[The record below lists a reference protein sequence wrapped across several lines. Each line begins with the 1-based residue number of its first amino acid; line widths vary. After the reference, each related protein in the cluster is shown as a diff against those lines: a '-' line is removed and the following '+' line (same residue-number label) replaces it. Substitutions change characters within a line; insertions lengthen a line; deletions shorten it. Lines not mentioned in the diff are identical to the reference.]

1 MTLRLPSQKDKCR
14 AAISAGDYS
23 RADRLLVE
31 LRAEVEKAWPDA
43 SSEERKTIA
52 GEVLE
57 LLTWARHTVMV
68 RRSHTRRRLNQLIR
82 CGAYVAPSA
91 AALRCVELDG

>member
-1 MTLRLPSQKDKCR
+1 VQSQTDKCR
-14 AAISAGDYS
+14 AAISAGDYG

-31 LRAEVEKAWPDA
+31 LRAEVEQAWPAA
-43 SSEERKTIA
+43 SPEQRQIMA
-52 GEVLE
+52 GDVLE

-68 RRSHTRRRLNQLIR
+68 RRSHTQRRLNQLIR
-82 CGAYVAPSA
+82 CGAYIAPSA

>member
-1 MTLRLPSQKDKCR
+1 MQSQTDRCR

-31 LRAEVEKAWPDA
+31 LRAEVEQAWPAA
-43 SSEERKTIA
+43 SAEERQIMA

-57 LLTWARHTVMV
+57 LLTWARHTVLV
-68 RRSHTRRRLNQLIR
+68 RRSHTQRRLNQLVR
-82 CGAYVAPSA
+82 CGAYVMPNVRAI
-91 AALRCVELDG
+91 RCVELDG

>member
-1 MTLRLPSQKDKCR
+1 MQSQTDRCR

-31 LRAEVEKAWPDA
+31 LRAEVEQAWPAA
-43 SSEERKTIA
+43 SAEERQTMA

-57 LLTWARHTVMV
+57 LLTWARHTVLV
-68 RRSHTRRRLNQLIR
+68 RRSHTQRRLNQLAR
-82 CGAYVAPSA
+82 CGAYVRPNVLAI
-91 AALRCVELDG
+91 RCVELDG